1 MLRSRTIPKG
11 IPTSPETI
19 YSPNSEESEKV
30 ARLKRAIAKLQASD
44 GPYHASPLFGDMS
57 REDPFQLQVI
67 HAAHHL
73 SFLIPMDSQG
83 TEVTLCK
90 GNRRGEST

>member
-1 MLRSRTIPKG
+1 M
-11 IPTSPETI
+11 
-19 YSPNSEESEKV
+19 PNSEEV

-44 GPYHASPLFGDMS
+44 GPYHASPLLGDMS
-57 REDPFQLQVI
+57 REELFQLQVI

-90 GNRRGEST
+90 VNRRGEST